1 MNPAVLVVLFL
12 ALNGTWAVFWVA
24 FRHKQD
30 VGHSRP
36 TAAMLFL
43 QAVFHVW
50 IAKAALLSLGLLEKL
65 VGVLFLIG
73 AICWARLAYR
83 FAVHPPAS
91 DSDEPSKSTV

>member
-1 MNPAVLVVLFL
+1 MDPAVLVVLFL

-36 TAAMLFL
+36 TAAMLLL
-43 QAVFHVW
+43 QAVFHAW
-50 IAKAALLSLGLLEKL
+50 IAKAALLSQGLLEKL

-83 FAVHPPAS
+83 FTVRPPAS
-91 DSDEPSKSTV
+91 DGDDPSKSTV